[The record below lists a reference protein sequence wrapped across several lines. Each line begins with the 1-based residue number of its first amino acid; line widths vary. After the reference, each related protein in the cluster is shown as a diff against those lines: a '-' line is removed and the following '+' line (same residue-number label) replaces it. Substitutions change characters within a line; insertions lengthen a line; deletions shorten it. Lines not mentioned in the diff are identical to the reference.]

1 MYVSSSAPI
10 PDISIG
16 PINPVKGARYN
27 ARKQAVFLSVA
38 SAASR
43 YDCASQPQNFDN
55 FGTNFLYQVQ
65 RARDLINQVGT
76 ALSSAFPV
84 GAATGL
90 PAVASVQ
97 DSLTSFGASNTPNI
111 VPWSPTTTNP
121 TVPPPEL
128 PANFVAPHW
137 GDAATAGARI
147 PVALTAAARNP
158 WFTLGVIGAL
168 ALAAGILQRGGPG
181 LGGRR

>member
-1 MYVSSSAPI
+1 MYVPSAAPI
-10 PDISIG
+10 PGTSTG
-16 PINPVKGARYN
+16 PVNPVKAAHYN
-27 ARKQAVFLSVA
+27 ARKQRVFLAVA

-90 PAVASVQ
+90 PAVAAVQ
-97 DSLTSFGASNTPNI
+97 DSITSFGASNAPNI

-121 TVPPPEL
+121 TVPPPET
-128 PANFVAPHW
+128 PANFVSPHW
-137 GDAATAGARI
+137 GDAATAGGRV
-147 PVALTAAARNP
+147 PVPMTAAARNP

-168 ALAAGILQRGGPG
+168 ALAAGILRG
-181 LGGRR
+181 GGRR